1 MNRSQTDHTRKSA
14 REDGDDGSG
23 GWTRAQERSAE
34 SGFVPRRPRRWE
46 EPTHRLLPAARY
58 E

>member
-1 MNRSQTDHTRKSA
+1 MNRSQTDQTRTSA
-14 REDGDDGSG
+14 RAGGDAGTSG
-23 GWTRAQERSAE
+23 RIPAQERPGAF
-34 SGFVPRRPRRWE
+34 GFTQPRPRRWE